1 MLLVGTATTPT
12 HAANCNLQW
21 KTNPSSQNTV
31 DARDALAIIIT
42 IVLEEE
48 EVVVVVA
55 VQEEVEAVQ

>member
-48 EVVVVVA
+48 VVVA

>member
-31 DARDALAIIIT
+31 DAQDALAIIIT

-48 EVVVVVA
+48 VVVA

>member
-1 MLLVGTATTPT
+1 MLLVGTPTTPT

-31 DARDALAIIIT
+31 DARDALAITIT

-48 EVVVVVA
+48 EEVVVA

>member
-48 EVVVVVA
+48 VVVVA